1 MKLLKKILAIFSI
14 FKHPFLWMTILC
26 SAAAIYYWNFIAS
39 DRYVSEAHII
49 IQQADLTASQS
60 VDFGGLILGNS
71 GAGNQTDQLLLRD
84 HLLSIDMLRK
94 LDDALD
100 LRTHYSNLELDL
112 LSRMWEKDNFIEE
125 FFEYYLS
132 RIVVEFDDYAGVLI
146 IQSQAFTPE
155 IAHEISSLMITE
167 GEIFMN
173 EIAKQL
179 AYEQVKFL
187 STEVK
192 TMEARVLNT
201 RHELLSYQNKHELIS
216 PQNTAENY
224 AVIVNNMEAKLAELQ
239 AQKIALL
246 GYLVPTSANIVELE
260 LQIQAIKKQIKK
272 EKSHLTSNSK
282 NSKSL
287 NKTVEEYEQL
297 QLKAQFAQEV
307 YQTTLVAMEK
317 GRIEASRTLKKMSIL
332 QAPTMPEYPLKPNRI
347 YNSVVSTLLILVI
360 FGILNL
366 LTVVILDHKE

>member
-1 MKLLKKILAIFSI
+1 MKLLKKILSIFSI
-14 FKHPFLWMTILC
+14 FKHPFLWMIILC
-26 SAAAIYYWNFIAS
+26 STASIYYWNFVAS

-49 IQQADLTASQS
+49 IQQADLAASQS

-71 GAGNQTDQLLLRD
+71 GSGNQTDQLLLRD
-84 HLLSIDMLRK
+84 HLLSIDMLKK

-112 LSRMWEKDNFIEE
+112 LSRMWKKDNFIEE

-132 RIVVEFDDYAGVLI
+132 RIVVEFDDYAGLLI

-155 IAHEISSLMITE
+155 IAHEISSLMIVE
-167 GEIFMN
+167 GEVFMN

-201 RHELLSYQNKHELIS
+201 RHELLSYQNKHDLIS

-224 AVIVNNMEAKLAELQ
+224 AVIVNSMEAKLAELQ

-287 NKTVEEYEQL
+287 NKTVEEYQQL
-297 QLKAQFAQEV
+297 QLKSQFAQEV

-347 YNSVVSTLLILVI
+347 YNSVVSILLILVI
-360 FGILNL
+360 FGIMNL